1 MFGNTRRK
9 LKERILQST
18 LVRTSHRFSFRKV
31 IEAKIVNR
39 WLHPQKGDA
48 VLDVASGLGY
58 HCYELSGRGCHVY
71 GLDLETE
78 NTILARMISAKLAH
92 KPQYITG
99 NAEALPFKSRTF
111 EKVICVCAL
120 EHFIDDG
127 QALHEISRVLK
138 PNGVLILT
146 VESWTGKVD
155 ARLKT
160 VAADRYEVRHFYSL
174 PKLTELLDSAGFK
187 VKEGS
192 YFLNSPISR
201 FLYELEH
208 RLYYYSLLRRLK
220 LGLII
225 GSIFYPLTYIL
236 CTVSDH
242 LWGNL
247 EAGYELGVCA
257 IKVPKRDQ

>member
-1 MFGNTRRK
+1 MFGYTRRK
-9 LKERILQST
+9 LKERILRST
-18 LVRTSHRFSFRKV
+18 LVRTSHRFSFRKA
-31 IEAKIVNR
+31 IEAKMVKL

-58 HCYELSGRGCHVY
+58 HCYEFSGRGCNVY
-71 GLDLETE
+71 GLDLDPA
-78 NTILARMISAKLAH
+78 NTRLAQKISARLAH
-92 KPQYITG
+92 IPQYITG

-111 EKVICVCAL
+111 KKAICVCAL
-120 EHFIDDG
+120 EHFIDDV

-138 PNGVLILT
+138 SEGVLILT

-160 VAADRYEVRHFYSL
+160 VAAERYEVRHFYSL
-174 PKLTELLDSAGFK
+174 PKLTELLNSMGFK
-187 VKEGS
+187 VTEGR

-201 FLYELEH
+201 FFYELEH
-208 RLYYYSLLRRLK
+208 RLYYYTLLRRLK

-236 CTVSDH
+236 CTVSDR

-257 IKVPKRDQ
+257 VKAPESDQ